1 MARDSTWR
9 ARAATLW
16 VALQVE
22 LQGQYSLERLRRV
35 ARYTQ
40 RVSWWRVLP
49 LAVLTPLPSVA
60 AAALLDCIRV
70 EPVAAGAAHSPRLW
84 LRCFLTCLLISFFV
98 LEQLRRLAPQMLLS
112 RRFLV
117 AATLVSAGATVVALA
132 ALARLVTYPL
142 PATAVLAIALWALV
156 LLAGLLLRWR
166 LATRRDRRRR
176 QRHDSSGARGRLPPP
191 SGDFAAVVG
200 HPALILF
207 SQTAPTVAYTL
218 YGYAYASSSARLRP
232 ALIYVLPALKI
243 AVKNAISWSLRDV
256 DDLKPETVSFTV
268 EIFHALFVS
277 SSMRLTASRWTMLAI
292 VAVGLAQTLLLLND
306 VRLLVAR
313 LRDVGRKIEGP
324 ARAASGNSGGGGG
337 AGVSPP
343 GSEPKPTGGVTL
355 AALLQVA
362 GHLARIDRSVRSNH
376 SMRAS
381 TWEAHEPSAR
391 GTFRV
396 APLPSA
402 RSDAT
407 ATASGGG
414 GALPK
419 APSTEHLAEALRD
432 ARPVVRPVSRS
443 SSPRHASRGS
453 GGRERQA
460 SSIAGSLSFG
470 GSRSNLEGLRSVAT
484 QRLVAR
490 TLSVLNDKERAHL
503 VRKTLQT
510 LYVTEYIALV
520 KYTEAIMPLIFASC
534 LTLLFYM
541 ANRASFHF
549 LEGIQSGDELLDTVK
564 YLVMYAALELAV
576 FVLISLALWRALGI
590 SLPHQL
596 AFVLDSQAVMVQAK
610 FIVWVVFVVHASLVQ
625 LGANKFLSPLRVAT

>member
-40 RVSWWRVLP
+40 RVSWWRALP

-60 AAALLDCIRV
+60 ATALLDCIRV
-70 EPVAAGAAHSPRLW
+70 EPVAAGAAQSPRLW

-132 ALARLVTYPL
+132 ALARLVAYPL
-142 PATAVLAIALWALV
+142 PATTVLAIAIWALV

-166 LATRRDRRRR
+166 LATRRDRRWR
-176 QRHDSSGARGRLPPP
+176 QRHASGGARGRLPPP
-191 SGDFAAVVG
+191 SGDFATVVG

-313 LRDVGRKIEGP
+313 LRDVGRKIEEP
-324 ARAASGNSGGGGG
+324 ARAASSRSGGGS
-337 AGVSPP
+337 ASPS

-407 ATASGGG
+407 ATASGSG
-414 GALPK
+414 GALVK
-419 APSTEHLAEALRD
+419 APSTEHLTEALRD

-549 LEGIQSGDELLDTVK
+549 LEGIQSGDELLDTVR
-564 YLVMYAALELAV
+564 YLVMYAVLELAV
-576 FVLISLALWRALGI
+576 FVLISLGLWRALGI

-596 AFVLDSQAVMVQAK
+596 AFVLDSQPVMVQAK

-625 LGANKFLSPLRVAT
+625 LGANTFLSPFRVAT